1 MKDFK
6 LNEAKS
12 DVEKLLRYVP
22 WLESK
27 KGEVVSRIYSDNDL
41 SKTTVTF
48 PVYDSTLLSFV
59 TEARETKLMDMNYQ
73 YTYADKFIQ
82 DYEDELRIIREAT
95 VKTSGDVCAILSK
108 YVIKGMTKGTLWQEG
123 VTNGVYVE
131 ALLKLKKLLEIW
143 DAPLA

>member
-12 DVEKLLRYVP
+12 DVEKLLKYVP
-22 WLESK
+22 WLEAK
-27 KGEVVSRIYSDNDL
+27 QGEIVSRIYSDNDL

-48 PVYDSTLLSFV
+48 PVYDATLLSFV
-59 TEARETKLMDMNYQ
+59 NEARDTKLMDTNYH
-73 YTYADKFIQ
+73 YVYSDKFIKS
-82 DYEDELRIIREAT
+82 YSDELKVIEAAT
-95 VKTSGDVCAILSK
+95 VKTSGDVCAILSR
-108 YVIKGMTKGTLWQEG
+108 YVLKGMTKGSVWQEG
-123 VTNGVYVE
+123 ITYGIYLA

>member
-12 DVEKLLRYVP
+12 DVEKLLRYIP

-27 KGEVVSRIYSDNDL
+27 KGETVSSIYTENELARTS
-41 SKTTVTF
+41 VAF

-59 TEARETKLMDMNYQ
+59 NEARDTKLMDLNYR
-73 YTYADKFIQ
+73 YTYSEKFIR
-82 DYEDELRIIREAT
+82 DYADELRVINEAT

-108 YVIKGMTKGTLWQEG
+108 YILKGMTKGNVWQEG
-123 VTNGVYVE
+123 ITYGIYLE